1 MLSTLQGK
9 REFYG
14 SEGYQTL
21 CPCSS
26 SKVKLE
32 ASWSVVAE
40 THSAEK
46 CAMLGYLAK
55 AGN

>member
-1 MLSTLQGK
+1 MLSILQGK